1 MDSEKY
7 FKQIEAIEQ
16 MAKEECIQILKNNPN
31 GRYIDFDLY
40 NINEESDA
48 WQDMSGM
55 FHVEQVNGE
64 DGTIHICAIGVDEN
78 DRLVFKAE
86 QYESPYNDGEWFEI
100 YEHYD
105 TRLVYTVAYRC
116 VVNYL
121 KFAKKEPLPKEEK

>member
-1 MDSEKY
+1 MFARWNSYDDNHKKS
-7 FKQIEAIEQ
+7 
-16 MAKEECIQILKNNPN
+16 KEEDPFNPN

-86 QYESPYNDGEWFEI
+86 QHESPYN
-100 YEHYD
+100 
-105 TRLVYTVAYRC
+105 C
-116 VVNYL
+116 
-121 KFAKKEPLPKEEK
+121 